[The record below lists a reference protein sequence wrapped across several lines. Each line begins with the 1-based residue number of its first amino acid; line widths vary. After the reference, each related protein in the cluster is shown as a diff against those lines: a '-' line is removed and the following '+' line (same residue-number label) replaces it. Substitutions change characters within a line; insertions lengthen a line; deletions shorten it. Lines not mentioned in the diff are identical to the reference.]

1 MAPSIVSRTACQALI
16 PDELR
21 TQSRDRSVPA
31 QSSTLYRLVDLASRT
46 LRQSG
51 PSHGHPATR
60 YADFLAGMADL
71 ITAGQVDGAGRSAGQ
86 PSLDIGN
93 NIWDQDWLG
102 LWQDSG
108 LDQDWLFG
116 PTGDDG

>member
-1 MAPSIVSRTACQALI
+1 
-16 PDELR
+16 
-21 TQSRDRSVPA
+21 
-31 QSSTLYRLVDLASRT
+31 
-46 LRQSG
+46 
-51 PSHGHPATR
+51 
-60 YADFLAGMADL
+60 MADL

-86 PSLDIGN
+86 PSLDMGN

-116 PTGDDG
+116 PAGDDG